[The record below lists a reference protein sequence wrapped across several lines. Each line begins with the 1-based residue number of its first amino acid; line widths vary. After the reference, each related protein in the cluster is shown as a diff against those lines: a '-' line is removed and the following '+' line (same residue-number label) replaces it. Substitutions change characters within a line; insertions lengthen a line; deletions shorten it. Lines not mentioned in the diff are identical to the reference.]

1 MPWGETYTGFTLV
14 DMYLAELA
22 THTWDLAAAT
32 DQLGRLDSDLAAT
45 ALDGARA
52 MLKPGYR
59 NLMGDGS
66 PFGTE
71 VPAGPEPM
79 PRVLARDGL
88 PASPQRRACSRPRP
102 RPRSSTLNP
111 NDFAPAWNV
120 VSAPHG
126 DLRAQ
131 SSWSPRRSYRVTAR
145 PATVGTPKATGMH
158 RRRICTRIAAETALA
173 VVGSG
178 AVCFLAYFLLGLPI
192 PSPGV
197 GGEVMVIAPFATPL
211 LIAPFVA
218 MPFARASQRI
228 SDLLAEVE
236 QARRELTEEVA
247 ERVLVQERLA
257 ELARRD
263 PLTGLLDRRGFFE
276 LSSERADRELAVM
289 VVDVDDFKRVNDE
302 RVAAVGVALPGAD
315 RGLPRDGAADDGAA
329 R

>member
-1 MPWGETYTGFTLV
+1 M
-14 DMYLAELA
+14 
-22 THTWDLAAAT
+22 
-32 DQLGRLDSDLAAT
+32 
-45 ALDGARA
+45 
-52 MLKPGYR
+52 
-59 NLMGDGS
+59 N
-66 PFGTE
+66 
-71 VPAGPEPM
+71 
-79 PRVLARDGL
+79 
-88 PASPQRRACSRPRP
+88 
-102 RPRSSTLNP
+102 
-111 NDFAPAWNV
+111 
-120 VSAPHG
+120 
-126 DLRAQ
+126 
-131 SSWSPRRSYRVTAR
+131 AR

-263 PLTGLLDRRGFFE
+263 PLTGLLNRRGFFE

-302 RVAAVGVALPGAD
+302 WGHATGDVVLSAIADILKGSAGRAEVARLGGDEFALLADAAEATDLSSAAERVAAVGVALPGASVLTASCSVGIALLAAGESID
-315 RGLPRDGAADDGAA
+315 VALAAADAEMYVAKRRRSPNANPSGAPA
-329 R
+329 SPRSPYRERPGRPVRSRIDEA